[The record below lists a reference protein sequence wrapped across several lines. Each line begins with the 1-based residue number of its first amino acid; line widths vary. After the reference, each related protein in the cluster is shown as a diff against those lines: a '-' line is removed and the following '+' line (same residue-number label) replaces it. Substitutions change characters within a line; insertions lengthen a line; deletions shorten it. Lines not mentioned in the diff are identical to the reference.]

1 MTKTNNFYR
10 ENIYTE
16 AFPTDNAF
24 LKWEDKHPWI
34 IPTATMFLVGLMAFN
49 LLSKEE
55 NNQKATNLS
64 AKRIVE
70 TTTTTPVSDLR

>member
-16 AFPTDNAF
+16 AFSANNAF

-34 IPTATMFLVGLMAFN
+34 IPAVTMVLVGLMAFN

-55 NNQKATNLS
+55 NNQKATNLN
-64 AKRIVE
+64 AKKFVE
-70 TTTTTPVSDLR
+70 TTTATPVSDLR